1 MYIIPVLAL
10 LWIPGI
16 LGVTATP
23 DAKVWDV
30 KLASLP
36 MAYKSEADV

>member
-1 MYIIPVLAL
+1 MYIIPIMAL

-23 DAKVWDV
+23 DAKVWGV
-30 KLASLP
+30 KLVRGLSF
-36 MAYKSEADV
+36 SEES

>member
-1 MYIIPVLAL
+1 MYILPILAL

-23 DAKVWDV
+23 NARVWEV
-30 KLASLP
+30 PLVSFT
-36 MAYKSEADV
+36 SN